1 MLVLLIRIGDCVQF
15 HIVYVVLY
23 EIGGDRTD
31 LLVVREEVQRRIIL
45 YD

>member
-1 MLVLLIRIGDCVQF
+1 MLIMLIRIGDCVQF
-15 HIVYVVLY
+15 HIVDVVLY

-31 LLVVREEVQRRIIL
+31 LLVVREEIQRRLVL